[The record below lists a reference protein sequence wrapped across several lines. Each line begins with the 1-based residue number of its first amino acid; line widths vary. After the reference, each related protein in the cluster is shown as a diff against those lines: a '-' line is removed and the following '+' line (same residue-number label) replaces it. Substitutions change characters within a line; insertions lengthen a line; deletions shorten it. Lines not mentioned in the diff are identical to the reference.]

1 MKKIII
7 TVFIITIVLT
17 ISFISYGMFSK
28 NKIPNE
34 TGAKIVPISQ
44 EEYDPYD
51 QMYKLL
57 ELGNTKEENFEII
70 PNKQKRTFKV
80 ILNAPT
86 DKSKSEFYRWLITNN
101 FNSIPKEKFLFEESP
116 KN

>member
-7 TVFIITIVLT
+7 TVLIIIILLV
-17 ISFISYGMFSK
+17 ISYISYNLLLK
-28 NKIPNE
+28 NKIPDE

-57 ELGNTKEENFEII
+57 DSGNIKETNFEIM
-70 PNKQKRTFKV
+70 PNKQKRTFNV
-80 ILNAPT
+80 NLNAPI
-86 DKSKSEFYRWLITNN
+86 DESKLEFYEWLITNN
-101 FNSIPKEKFLFEESP
+101 FDSIPKEKFLFT
-116 KN
+116 N

>member
-1 MKKIII
+1 MGYKL
-7 TVFIITIVLT
+7 FL
-17 ISFISYGMFSK
+17 K

-34 TGAKIVPISQ
+34 TGAKIVPLTQ

-57 ELGNTKEENFEII
+57 ELGNIKEENFEII

-80 ILNAPT
+80 ILNSPV
-86 DKSKSEFYRWLITNN
+86 DESKSEFYQWLVTNN
-101 FNSIPKEKFLFEESP
+101 FDSIPKEKFLFEELL
-116 KN
+116 KK

>member
-7 TVFIITIVLT
+7 TILIIITLLGV
-17 ISFISYGMFSK
+17 SFISYNLLLK

-57 ELGNTKEENFEII
+57 ELGNIKETNFEII
-70 PNKQKRTFKV
+70 SNRQKRTFNVSLK
-80 ILNAPT
+80 APV
-86 DKSKSEFYRWLITNN
+86 DKSKIEFYEWLITNN
-101 FNSIPKEKFLFEESP
+101 FDSIPKEKFLFT
-116 KN
+116 N